1 MKSYCTTIFR
11 SSKLYLSTHIIVFQL
26 LEIGNFRVQKL
37 SLSKLCR
44 WVEKLLLKWVLFA
57 WEWKIDFHIWYNALS
72 LALKQRLEGIK
83 EMRCTPARVTQKD
96 FLFAFNN
103 DTCFRVK
110 GTSFYFPVEKG
121 MPQKRVSLSLY
132 QASPVIL
139 GKRLSLYLNTRKWNE
154 IARHLR
160 QPKRK
165 FKV

>member
-1 MKSYCTTIFR
+1 MVYSVLSHWRPHEELLHDNFQ
-11 SSKLYLSTHIIVFQL
+11 KLKTVLEHTYHCFPVA
-26 LEIGNFRVQKL
+26 EIGNFRVQKL

-83 EMRCTPARVTQKD
+83 KMRCTPARVTQKD

-121 MPQKRVSLSLY
+121 MPKNVSVYLCTK
-132 QASPVIL
+132 PP
-139 GKRLSLYLNTRKWNE
+139 RLSWERGCLCTWTRGNE
-154 IARHLR
+154 M
-160 QPKRK
+160 K
-165 FKV
+165 